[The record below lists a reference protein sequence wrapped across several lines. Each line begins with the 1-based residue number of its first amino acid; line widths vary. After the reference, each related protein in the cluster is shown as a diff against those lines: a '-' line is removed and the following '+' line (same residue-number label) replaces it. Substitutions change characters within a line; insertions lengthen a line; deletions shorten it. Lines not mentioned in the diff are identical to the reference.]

1 MWWHAANYASCA
13 RLPCTMASEACGMLI
28 MNLAGQLME
37 GPEEAGGAEKRGVVN
52 KEQVEFVAHR
62 STRQLG

>member
-1 MWWHAANYASCA
+1 
-13 RLPCTMASEACGMLI
+13 MASEACGMLI